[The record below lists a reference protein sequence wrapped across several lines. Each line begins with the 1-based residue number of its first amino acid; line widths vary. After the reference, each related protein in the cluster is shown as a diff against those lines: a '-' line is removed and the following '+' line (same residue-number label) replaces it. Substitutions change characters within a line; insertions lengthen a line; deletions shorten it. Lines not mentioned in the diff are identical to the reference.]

1 MINLSHD
8 HVVQKNARKNV
19 RLFYCS
25 RFIFIIIYYIFCHV
39 FDLIAAKSS
48 MGGTVFERGVWS
60 VECGVWSVGCSNA
73 KRRRSSVERRRS
85 SVEHRAFECRA
96 SSVRVSSSD
105 VLVSSV
111 EHSSVE
117 LGRSSVERRAF
128 QHRGS
133 GIKHRVLMFECQVL
147 SVKHQS

>member
-60 VECGVWSVGCSNA
+60 VECGVSGVPTPSVGVRALSVVV
-73 KRRRSSVERRRS
+73 RVSSIERS

-96 SSVRVSSSD
+96 RT
-105 VLVSSV
+105 
-111 EHSSVE
+111 
-117 LGRSSVERRAF
+117 F
-128 QHRGS
+128 
-133 GIKHRVLMFECQVL
+133 
-147 SVKHQS
+147 